1 MVLQQCLACN
11 SLITGLSRSCAC
23 GHVLGDATRYI
34 GGKRFSEYRAMLY
47 SRLETQKKK
56 REERKYKPP
65 KAKWQKTLEE
75 PKEQMKV
82 ISERTNFKP
91 HKRRTVVKKT
101 PNRKNTR
108 KSSCTLK
115 QHRAT
120 VKSVIVPQELLSR
133 FPSALQEINRRI
145 MAQNFMWLALKLE
158 Y

>member
-1 MVLQQCLACN
+1 
-11 SLITGLSRSCAC
+11 
-23 GHVLGDATRYI
+23 
-34 GGKRFSEYRAMLY
+34 
-47 SRLETQKKK
+47 
-56 REERKYKPP
+56 
-65 KAKWQKTLEE
+65 
-75 PKEQMKV
+75 MKV

-91 HKRRTVVKKT
+91 LKRRTVVKKT

-120 VKSVIVPQELLSR
+120 VKSVTVPQELLSR

-158 Y
+158 YWGKGDSSSWQEIHEIKVDITKQKILSGLHLNWYSFGLVPAESTDLLWKSSTDVEEITNQLKLQRLGARVANKDII